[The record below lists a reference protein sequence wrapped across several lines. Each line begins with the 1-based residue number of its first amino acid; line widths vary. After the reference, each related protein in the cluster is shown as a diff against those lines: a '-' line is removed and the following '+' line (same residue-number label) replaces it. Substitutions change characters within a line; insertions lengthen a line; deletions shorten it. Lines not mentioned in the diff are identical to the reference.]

1 MLSLIL
7 FTARVPGRPLTI
19 FFALGAP
26 VLSSRAGDQ
35 ARAAPSM
42 AEKTVLVGVIP
53 ETTTVGPA
61 DQVSW
66 IATEGQLKVEF
77 DPNRCPF
84 SSNIFQAPAG
94 IRLLSGPARAGT
106 KAGAYRYRLWLN
118 EQLIGSGE
126 IILRES

>member
-1 MLSLIL
+1 
-7 FTARVPGRPLTI
+7 
-19 FFALGAP
+19 
-26 VLSSRAGDQ
+26 
-35 ARAAPSM
+35 M

-53 ETTTVGPA
+53 ETTTVGPT

-94 IRLLSGPARAGT
+94 IRLLSGPARAGS
-106 KAGAYRYRLWLN
+106 KAGTYRYRLWLN
-118 EQLIGSGE
+118 EQLIGSGD

>member
-1 MLSLIL
+1 
-7 FTARVPGRPLTI
+7 
-19 FFALGAP
+19 
-26 VLSSRAGDQ
+26 
-35 ARAAPSM
+35 M

-53 ETTTVGPA
+53 ETTTLGPA

-66 IATEGQLKVEF
+66 VATEGQLKIEF

-94 IRLLSGPARAGT
+94 IRLLSGPARAGS

-126 IILRES
+126 VILREN

>member
-1 MLSLIL
+1 
-7 FTARVPGRPLTI
+7 
-19 FFALGAP
+19 
-26 VLSSRAGDQ
+26 
-35 ARAAPSM
+35 M

-94 IRLLSGPARAGT
+94 IRLLSGPARAGSKPGT
-106 KAGAYRYRLWLN
+106 YRYRLWLN
-118 EQLIGSGE
+118 EQLIGSGD
-126 IILRES
+126 IILRDS